1 MKVNAEIN
9 SDTEMLD
16 IISSGNGVSK
26 SYIVH
31 LSAMFWILFIVIIFA
46 IVLIGFNKLHRNEKI
61 YQERMLKKI
70 SINLYIDRK
79 TLSMI
84 TQFQHFK

>member
-79 TLSMI
+79 TLNMI

>member
-46 IVLIGFNKLHRNEKI
+46 IVFIGFNKLHRNEKI

-79 TLSMI
+79 NIKHDYPISTL
-84 TQFQHFK
+84 

>member
-46 IVLIGFNKLHRNEKI
+46 IVFIGFNKLHRNEKI

-79 TLSMI
+79 TLNMI

>member
-70 SINLYIDRK
+70 SINLYIDCK

>member
-31 LSAMFWILFIVIIFA
+31 LSAMFWILFIVIILA
-46 IVLIGFNKLHRNEKI
+46 IVFIAGFNKLHRNEENISGKSVEKNI
-61 YQERMLKKI
+61 YKPLYWSQNIKHDYPI
-70 SINLYIDRK
+70 S
-79 TLSMI
+79 TL
-84 TQFQHFK
+84 